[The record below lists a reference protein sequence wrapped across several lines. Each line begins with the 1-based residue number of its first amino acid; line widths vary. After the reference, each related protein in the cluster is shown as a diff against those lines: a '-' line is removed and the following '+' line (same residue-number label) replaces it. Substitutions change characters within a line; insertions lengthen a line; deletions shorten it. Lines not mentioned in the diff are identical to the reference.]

1 MIHCNHLKTERNFN
15 GWLCS
20 SFCLLNVQMML
31 AVQLFL
37 SSIDLANICQ
47 RWTLNEITAVNP
59 TKHWHKI
66 MRERKNP
73 VKLWMKMIVEWR
85 FFMNESHVVTINSHI
100 HSHDK
105 LLLKVQFKIGLQFMN
120 GLREPNRYS
129 CACPFSTIH
138 GKINHNAYD
147 HITAS
152 PAHFKTH
159 RITHER
165 FCDCRQS
172 LTIWNCTVSVLHLL

>member
-1 MIHCNHLKTERNFN
+1 
-15 GWLCS
+15 
-20 SFCLLNVQMML
+20 
-31 AVQLFL
+31 
-37 SSIDLANICQ
+37 
-47 RWTLNEITAVNP
+47 
-59 TKHWHKI
+59 
-66 MRERKNP
+66 
-73 VKLWMKMIVEWR
+73 
-85 FFMNESHVVTINSHI
+85 MNESHVVTINSHI

-172 LTIWNCTVSVLHLL
+172 LTI